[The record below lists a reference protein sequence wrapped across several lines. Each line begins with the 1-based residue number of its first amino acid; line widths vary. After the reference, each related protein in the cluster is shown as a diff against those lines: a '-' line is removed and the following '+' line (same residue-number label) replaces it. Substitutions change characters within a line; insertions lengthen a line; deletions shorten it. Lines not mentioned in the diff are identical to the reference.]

1 MRVRVRVRAQKMACG
16 CVRRT
21 LRILCDVRAG
31 AGQKVR
37 TLKVCPYGATVYGAL
52 SLLAPKLPPGDSL
65 VPNFGTVMPPI

>member
-1 MRVRVRVRAQKMACG
+1 MFLNPKPLVCVRARARVRVRVRVRAQKMACG

-37 TLKVCPYGATVYGAL
+37 TLKVWIKAL
-52 SLLAPKLPPGDSL
+52 EIFL
-65 VPNFGTVMPPI
+65 